1 MVSFLLV
8 LTSILPLALLIVF
21 HVYSLRWLFI
31 ALLIY
36 EILKNF
42 KVVDVVVRIL

>member
-8 LTSILPLALLIVF
+8 LTYILPSALLTIL
-21 HVYSLRWLFI
+21 HVYSLCWLFI

-36 EILKNF
+36 EILKNL
-42 KVVDVVVRIL
+42 KAVDVVVRIL

>member
-8 LTSILPLALLIVF
+8 LTSILLSALLTILL
-21 HVYSLRWLFI
+21 VYSLYWLFI

-36 EILKNF
+36 EILKNL
-42 KVVDVVVRIL
+42 KAVDVVVRIL